1 MTKEKNVA
9 GKKKAPLKTS
19 SAKVTLYNKDTGE
32 EIVVLDY
39 HARYMMRANNIWVD
53 SKPDIKSNVEKLD
66 IKSDVEKPDIVMPKS
81 KPKKRKAN
89 K

>member
-1 MTKEKNVA
+1 MTKEKNVG

-32 EIVVLDY
+32 EIRVLDY
-39 HARYMMRANNIWVD
+39 HARYMMRANNIWAD
-53 SKPDIKSNVEKLD
+53 SKPDIKS
-66 IKSDVEKPDIVMPKS
+66 DVEVPDIVLPKS

>member
-53 SKPDIKSNVEKLD
+53 SKPE
-66 IKSDVEKPDIVMPKS
+66 IKSDVEELDIVLPKS
-81 KPKKRKAN
+81 KPKKRRAN

>member
-19 SAKVTLYNKDTGE
+19 SEKVTLYNKDTGE
-32 EIVVLDY
+32 EIRVLDY

-53 SKPDIKSNVEKLD
+53 SKPE
-66 IKSDVEKPDIVMPKS
+66 IKSDVEVPDIVLPKS